1 MLSSFLSEHL
11 LLSDATLGAIHNV
24 INPQDKVGKSLD
36 LLADVESLRELNDLF
51 MPHSKY
57 IVK

>member
-1 MLSSFLSEHL
+1 MLSSFLCEHL

-36 LLADVESLRELNDLF
+36 LLADVESIRELNDLF
-51 MPHSKY
+51 MPHSK
-57 IVK
+57 

>member
-1 MLSSFLSEHL
+1 MLNSFLCEHL

-36 LLADVESLRELNDLF
+36 LSADTESLRELNDLF
-51 MPHSKY
+51 IHSK
-57 IVK
+57 